1 MTTPRRAA
9 LAALLDITERGA
21 YANLRLKEALSG
33 LPAQDARWVSAAVYT
48 TLDHL
53 LYIDYV
59 LGHFAKSR
67 LQPAVRGVL
76 RLGAAQLLYMNV
88 PDSAACNESVEL
100 CKQIGKGKLA
110 GYVNAVLRA
119 LCRGR
124 DALPP
129 LPGDPVERLSIGYSR
144 PQWLVAEY
152 VGRYGAEFT
161 EALFSAQAP
170 GMTLR
175 AQRPYTRDALAGA
188 LRARGV
194 AFQTGRL
201 DSNALRLAKGL
212 DVAKEP
218 LFLEGKAT
226 VQSESAMLVCRLA
239 LGSFQPGM
247 RILDACAAPGGKTAY
262 LSHLMEGEGRID
274 AWELHP
280 HRAALLKKTLER
292 LQVEN
297 AAVSLQDAAQ
307 PKPGLAGAYDVVLI
321 DAPCSGL
328 GVFGKPDARYAKTDE
343 IVKGLAALQGKL
355 LNACAPYVRPGGALV
370 YATCTISHRENE
382 GQIQAFLAEH
392 GEFAPGNMSALPAC
406 LRERARGG
414 TLQLFPHMDDTEGFF
429 MARLVKKDG

>member
-1 MTTPRRAA
+1 MISPRRAA
-9 LAALLDITERGA
+9 LMALLDITDKGA
-21 YANLRLKEALSG
+21 YANLRLKEALAG
-33 LPAQDARWVSAAVYT
+33 LPEREARWVSAAVYT

-59 LGHFAKSR
+59 LGHFAKGR
-67 LQPAVRGVL
+67 IQPVIRGVL
-76 RLGAAQLLYMNV
+76 RLGTAQILYMGV

-100 CKQIGKGKLA
+100 CKKIGKGKLA

-119 LCRGR
+119 VCRER

-129 LPGDPVERLSIGYSR
+129 LPEEPVERLSIGYSR
-144 PQWLVAEY
+144 PQWLVGEY

-188 LRARGV
+188 LRERGV
-194 AFQTGRL
+194 DYHVGRL

-212 DVAKEP
+212 DAAKEP
-218 LFLEGKAT
+218 LFQAGKAT
-226 VQSESAMLVCRLA
+226 VQSESAMLVCRLVLA
-239 LGSFQPGM
+239 SFRPGM

-262 LSHLMEGEGRID
+262 LSHLMGGEGRID

-280 HRAALLKKTLER
+280 HRVELLKKTLER
-292 LQVEN
+292 LHVEN
-297 AAVSLQDAAQ
+297 AAVTLRDAAE
-307 PKPGLAGAYDVVLI
+307 PMPGLAGAYDAVLI

-343 IVKGLAALQGKL
+343 IVQGLAALQKRL
-355 LNACAPYVRPGGALV
+355 LDACAPYVRPGGALV
-370 YATCTISHRENE
+370 YATCTISQRENE
-382 GQIQAFLAEH
+382 GQIGAFLAEH
-392 GEFAPGNMSALPAC
+392 GDFAPGNMSALPAC
-406 LRERARGG
+406 LLERAKGG

-429 MARLVKKDG
+429 MARLVKKNG